1 MMASTTLHQMLATV
15 VDAVDA
21 AAAAVERVVALS
33 VAKAEAVVVDVAV
46 ETVATLEERLAVVHV
61 APLSTPTTPVLS
73 QRSVLKRL

>member
-1 MMASTTLHQMLATV
+1 MLATV
-15 VDAVDA
+15 ADAVDA

-46 ETVATLEERLAVVHV
+46 EIVETVATLEERLAVVLV